1 VTTVAAYRTVPAEG
15 GAPLPAM
22 IGRGEIDALTFTSPS
37 AVAFFRRRCP
47 SLDALQ
53 LPAAC
58 IGPAT
63 TSAAREQGFARL
75 IMPDQP
81 ALSDMIAAL
90 ALFAASAAPP
100 G

>member
-1 VTTVAAYRTVPAEG
+1 VPAEG

-37 AVAFFRRRCP
+37 AVAFCRRRCP
-47 SLDALQ
+47 SLEARQ